1 MVDFKKGITCD
12 QKRKYAII
20 SYAKS
25 ALRERERGR
34 ERERERERDRVREG
48 GGWRNLWLKVSSIY
62 LSAASPSIYP
72 SIFL

>member
-34 ERERERERDRVREG
+34 ERERERERGRETE
-48 GGWRNLWLKVSSIY
+48 
-62 LSAASPSIYP
+62 
-72 SIFL
+72 